1 MVQDRMGRKI
11 WPLGLKPVTPG
22 VYTTLPMHGT
32 PINESNLPINGPF
45 IGINRLK
52 IPINRPKLGI
62 NEPFIGINRPKI
74 PINRPKLGISKPFI
88 GINEPKIPINAPLIA
103 SQHSFRHKGIP
114 RAGKNSKRRIERLM
128 TTEAGYLVIQTK
140 VI

>member
-74 PINRPKLGISKPFI
+74 PINRPKLGIDEPKMP
-88 GINEPKIPINAPLIA
+88 INEATLEGNTSRSTDLYSGKVKFIA
-103 SQHSFRHKGIP
+103 SL
-114 RAGKNSKRRIERLM
+114 RR
-128 TTEAGYLVIQTK
+128 VI
-140 VI
+140 